1 MTQTIS
7 NCYRFPKLTAGRTPT
22 TRNLLIATFIVW
34 GSSMAGMMDR
44 SALAQPEAHQVAE
57 TDSGDVSQ
65 EPSTAINKLIANL
78 DSPQWKVRSKSTQ
91 RLAKIG
97 VPSIQ
102 PLLAKLTGECSLESQ
117 TRGIKVLQQIADS
130 NETTAENAAVEALQ
144 SIAATENMRLT
155 RHAQVALRSVADKFN
170 DRTIQEFKALG
181 AEFGVPSRYG
191 GSNATMATYAIKF
204 GEKWRGTPDDLR
216 KFPLL
221 TTVDMIEITGEKFD
235 DAFMIALGK
244 HADPEAIWL
253 DHVVMTDKGF
263 EALSAF
269 KNLREALIWYT
280 PVSEASLDVISK
292 WDKLSQIQL
301 FGTGLKRDCEN
312 KLAVATPGLSVIY
325 KHGALLGVRHEPFR
339 QHATNGVRIS
349 VTVGSAASRGNIREG
364 DIITSFDGKEIGIF
378 LDLQDAIA
386 DKAAGDSVVVGV
398 LTNNGRDEAERT
410 VTLGKWEK
418 D

>member
-7 NCYRFPKLTAGRTPT
+7 NCHRFPKLTAGRTSI
-22 TRNLLIATFIVW
+22 TRYQLIATLIVW
-34 GSSMAGMMDR
+34 GSFMGGMMDR
-44 SALAQPEAHQVAE
+44 SALAQPEAHQVGE
-57 TDSGDVSQ
+57 TDSDDASQ
-65 EPSTAINKLIANL
+65 EPSTAIDKLIANL
-78 DSPQWKVRSKSTQ
+78 DSPQWEVRSKSTQ

-117 TRGIKVLQQIADS
+117 TRGIKVLKQIADS
-130 NETTAENAAVEALQ
+130 NETAAENAAVDALQ
-144 SIAATENMRLT
+144 SIAASNDLRLT

-170 DRTIQEFKALG
+170 GRTIQEFKALG

-191 GSNATMATYAIKF
+191 GSIATLATYAIKF

-221 TTVDMIEITGEKFD
+221 TTVDMIEITGDKFD
-235 DAFMIALGK
+235 DEFMIALGK
-244 HADPEAIWL
+244 NADPEAIWL
-253 DHVVMTDKGF
+253 DHVVLTDKGF
-263 EALSAF
+263 QAMSAF

-280 PVSEASLDVISK
+280 PVSEASLNVISK
-292 WDKLSQIQL
+292 WDKLRQVQL

-312 KLAVATPGLSVIY
+312 KLAEATPGLSIIY

-339 QHATNGVRIS
+339 LAANGVRIS
-349 VTVGSAASRGNIREG
+349 VTPGSAASRGNIREG
-364 DIITSFDGKEIGIF
+364 DIITSFDGKAIGIF
-378 LDLQDAIA
+378 PDLQDAIA